1 LNIKINTDMKKTMIR
16 LAALCFMALLSAGLF
31 AQNPPHP
38 NGGGAP
44 GGGNTPVGG
53 GAPIDGGISFLLI
66 LGAAYG
72 FRKHFNSNK
81 SMN

>member
-1 LNIKINTDMKKTMIR
+1 MKKAIR
-16 LAALCFMALLSAGLF
+16 IATLAAFLLAAPLIML

-53 GAPIDGGISFLLI
+53 GAPIDGGLSIMLI

-72 FRKHFNSNK
+72 SKKAYKAFK
-81 SMN
+81 